1 MRAPISRN
9 ISMKTQ
15 VTRTAATGLS
25 PTVPRATKA
34 KKGPNKMSLATAS
47 MTLLAPIRL
56 LRLALKVAN

>member
-1 MRAPISRN
+1 
-9 ISMKTQ
+9 
-15 VTRTAATGLS
+15 
-25 PTVPRATKA
+25 VPRATKA